1 MDRNEKKRYLHGYQN
16 ATMELQKL
24 EDEYFTAFTQATNMV
39 FEITGMPSSKSRS
52 DRLLK
57 SVARIME
64 MKERIDKYRK
74 KIKAIDNEMSHLK
87 PWHYQ
92 IISEIDIKQVPIN
105 VFCKRTGKNE
115 KSLRELRNRI
125 IDKMF
130 LHTEL

>member
-16 ATMELQKL
+16 ATIELQKL

-92 IISEIDIKQVPIN
+92 IINEIDIKHVPIYL
-105 VFCKRTGKNE
+105 FCKRNNE
-115 KSLRELRNRI
+115 NEQAVRKVRNRI
-125 IDKMF
+125 IDKMN
-130 LHTEL
+130 L